1 MFRQIKE
8 MLRWFAGKQIR
19 NVAAI
24 GGNIMTGSPISDLNP
39 IFLAAG
45 CKLQIGFV
53 GGRNE
58 IPFDENFFTGYRR
71 NVVKPHELLLSIKV
85 PFTKQNQYF
94 MAYKQS
100 KRRDDDIA
108 IVNSAFNLTLRDNKV
123 EDIRMAFGGMAP
135 TTKLGLK
142 SGQALMG
149 KTFDKS
155 IIDIA
160 TRELVEEFQLPAN
173 VPGAMVRYRQ
183 SLVISFFFKF
193 FLTVSKEING
203 DIGQTD
209 NSAVE
214 VFEKEPITSN
224 QLYEKKVTETET
236 DIVGAPIKHAA
247 ADKQVSGAAVYID
260 DMPRL
265 DGELYLGLVVSSRA
279 HAKLLVVDPA
289 PALAMEGVEAWV
301 DHNSLEEERNK
312 FATAIVRD
320 ELLFAEKEVHC
331 VGMIIGD
338 GRVFCDEMF
347 IVNFPGAIVARD
359 QETAQRAARSVIIKY
374 EDLPAIITMEEAIEA
389 ESYHAWPNNKIETG
403 NVDSVMEAWDKELVV
418 EGVMR
423 TGAQEHF
430 YLETH
435 ATIAIPR

>member
-1 MFRQIKE
+1 MSILEDTCQSLETTHRGWRLRVFRQIKE

-39 IFLAAG
+39 IFLASG

-71 NVVKPHELLLSIKV
+71 NVVKPHELLLSIKI

-123 EDIRMAFGGMAP
+123 EDIRMAFGGMAS

-142 SGQALMG
+142 SGQALTG

-155 IIDIA
+155 IVDIA

-203 DIGQTD
+203 DIGQAD

-260 DMPRL
+260 DLPRL

-279 HAKLLVVDPA
+279 HAKLLSVDPS
-289 PALAMEGVEAWV
+289 PALAMDSVEEWV
-301 DHNSLEEERNK
+301 DHTSLEGERNK
-312 FATAIVRD
+312 FSTAIVRD

-331 VGMIIGD
+331 VGMIIG
-338 GRVFCDEMF
+338 
-347 IVNFPGAIVARD
+347 
-359 QETAQRAARSVIIKY
+359 
-374 EDLPAIITMEEAIEA
+374 EDWI
-389 ESYHAWPNNKIETG
+389 S
-403 NVDSVMEAWDKELVV
+403 S
-418 EGVMR
+418 
-423 TGAQEHF
+423 
-430 YLETH
+430 
-435 ATIAIPR
+435 